1 MFIECNFPKM
11 FLAPEER
18 NVQPVSLLWSE
29 EDSKSVQ
36 CYKHLAPLGR
46 SNKSFR
52 VRGPVGASWELRS
65 MNIGSYWILLVET
78 ERI

>member
-1 MFIECNFPKM
+1 MCSPFRS
-11 FLAPEER
+11 ER
-18 NVQPVSLLWSE
+18 SE

-78 ERI
+78 ERIYLVFSFSRSFS